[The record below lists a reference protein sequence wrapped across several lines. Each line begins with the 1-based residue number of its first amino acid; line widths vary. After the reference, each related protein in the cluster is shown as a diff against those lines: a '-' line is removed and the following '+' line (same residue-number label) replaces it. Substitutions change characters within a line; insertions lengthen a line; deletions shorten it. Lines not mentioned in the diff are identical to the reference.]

1 MPYNNYG
8 GMMTQLYRQKENIEN
23 MINQYSQ
30 GLMNQQAPVQN
41 IINTSSSSDVEI
53 RYLTKDD
60 DINNILIT
68 KKTLFIDET
77 NHRICVK
84 ELDGTISKNYE
95 IIIPKDEKDI
105 KIEELE
111 NKIKELEERVNGQST
126 ITTITSDDV
135 KSTTTSVIKSTK
147 PATVTTF

>member
-23 MINQYSQ
+23 MINQYQ
-30 GLMNQQAPVQN
+30 GMANQTTPIQN
-41 IINTSSSSDVEI
+41 IINTSNSSDTEV
-53 RYLTKDD
+53 RYLKPEE
-60 DINNILIT
+60 DIKNVIIT

-126 ITTITSDDV
+126 ITTVTGDDV
-135 KSTTTSVIKSTK
+135 KSTTTSTIKPVKS
-147 PATVTTF
+147 ATVTGF

>member
-23 MINQYSQ
+23 MINQYQ
-30 GLMNQQAPVQN
+30 GMANQTTPIQN
-41 IINTSSSSDVEI
+41 IINTSNSSDTEV
-53 RYLTKDD
+53 RYLKPEE
-60 DINNILIT
+60 DIKNVIIT

-77 NHRICVK
+77 NHKICVK

-126 ITTITSDDV
+126 ITTVTSDDV
-135 KSTTTSVIKSTK
+135 KSTTTSTIKPVKS
-147 PATVTTF
+147 ATVTGF

>member
-23 MINQYSQ
+23 MINQYQ
-30 GLMNQQAPVQN
+30 GMANQTTPIQN
-41 IINTSSSSDVEI
+41 IINTSNSSDTEV
-53 RYLTKDD
+53 RYLKPEE
-60 DINNILIT
+60 DIKNVIIT

-126 ITTITSDDV
+126 ITTIASDDV
-135 KSTTTSVIKSTK
+135 KSTTTSTVKPVKST
-147 PATVTTF
+147 TVTGF

>member
-23 MINQYSQ
+23 MINQYQ
-30 GLMNQQAPVQN
+30 GMANQTTPIQN
-41 IINTSSSSDVEI
+41 IINTSNSSDTEV
-53 RYLTKDD
+53 RYLKPEE
-60 DINNILIT
+60 DIKNVIIT

-77 NHRICVK
+77 NHKICVK

-126 ITTITSDDV
+126 ITTIASDDV
-135 KSTTTSVIKSTK
+135 KSTTTSTVKPVKST
-147 PATVTTF
+147 TVTSF